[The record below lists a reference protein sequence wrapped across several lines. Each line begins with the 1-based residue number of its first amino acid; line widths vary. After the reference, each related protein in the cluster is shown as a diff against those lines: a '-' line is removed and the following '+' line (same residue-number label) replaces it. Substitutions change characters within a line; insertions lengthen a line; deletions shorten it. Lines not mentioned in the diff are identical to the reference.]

1 MKLKVAGIAS
11 MVSESLDQIINITL
25 ATLCLVI
32 WTHSWCCILKAVIS
46 AVSSYENHI
55 LNNEYAK
62 FISSHPST
70 HNQLSRWFCPQK
82 MLNLLPFRLSIVD
95 TTCISQSQIETS
107 KGMMGSEATVCTN
120 VDNGNLMCL
129 FLGIQLHMQYG
140 LLAQWLRNHSS
151 FHH

>member
-1 MKLKVAGIAS
+1 MLPLNT
-11 MVSESLDQIINITL
+11 SLDNSII
-25 ATLCLVI
+25 
-32 WTHSWCCILKAVIS
+32 KACRQV
-46 AVSSYENHI
+46 
-55 LNNEYAK
+55 
-62 FISSHPST
+62 
-70 HNQLSRWFCPQK
+70 LS
-82 MLNLLPFRLSIVD
+82 LHERLSIVD